1 MKYLMIVL
9 LPLVLAGCG
18 SNPRPE
24 VPGAVI
30 SVGGRSVLDTDVA
43 ASFEEYRGDS
53 TAVTVL
59 RDNILAR
66 ELFLA
71 HAEDLGA
78 YNDPEVQ
85 RMLHERRREIL
96 QNAWVAQELD
106 KVESDYEE
114 IREFWE
120 TLGTGVRYTALALRD
135 SLLMDSVAT
144 MVRSGEHLSV
154 FAAELGLEDIT
165 RSTAGRIET
174 PDRNYA
180 NMMDLDHITDPAEGE
195 IIGPFTVPVGYRIL
209 QIDSVWT
216 YEPAPFQEDSARIAS
231 MLLARAREERK
242 KFAEDSL
249 RTAHGIEVNPEVIE
263 ILVSRAT
270 EDARSYQPFSEEEE
284 ELIAVTWDGGTR
296 TAYSVYRNA
305 MNLPGYLPRNTASYQ
320 WTRDYAEQLAL
331 YDIEMQ
337 EAEEL
342 GLDTLEGNATRL
354 RRKEM
359 ETVLDHYY
367 DLVIEPRIEV
377 DSVLINQVYTEIR
390 EDFPVPE
397 SRVFNVLYLPDQ
409 SRIDTAEAML
419 EAGENILEAADRFE
433 TFPPILEEGES
444 YRTVPLQRSMVP
456 EDVREILFALT
467 PGEETIVP
475 LNETSGLWFSLLSI
489 EPGHIPELGEIRD
502 RVLSAAGQRVETQVI
517 EGLVD
522 SLEAVYHPY
531 VDEDFFLEYL
541 IPLET
546 PEVSEPENA
555 EEVTDAL

>member
-1 MKYLMIVL
+1 MKYLIIVL
-9 LPLVLAGCG
+9 TLSVLAGCG

-30 SVGGRSVLDTDVA
+30 SVAGRSVLDSEVA
-43 ASFEEYRGDS
+43 GSFEEHRGDS

-71 HAEDLGA
+71 HAEELGA
-78 YNDPEVQ
+78 YDDPEVQ

-96 QNAWVAQELD
+96 QNAWVAHELD

-114 IREFWE
+114 VREFWE

-144 MVRSGEHLSV
+144 MVREGEHLSV
-154 FAAELGLEDIT
+154 FAVEFGLEDIT
-165 RSTAGRIET
+165 RSTAGRIEIS
-174 PDRNYA
+174 DRNYA
-180 NMMDLDHITDPAEGE
+180 NIMDLPHITDPVQGE

-263 ILVSRAT
+263 MLVSRAT

-331 YDIEMQ
+331 YDVEMQ
-337 EAEEL
+337 EAEKL
-342 GLDTLEGNATRL
+342 GLDTLEVNATRI

-409 SRIDTAEAML
+409 SSIDTAEAML
-419 EAGENILEAADRFE
+419 ESGENILEAADRFE

-489 EPGHIPELGEIRD
+489 DPEHIPELGEIRD
-502 RVLSAAGQRVETQVI
+502 RVLSVAGQHRETQVI

-522 SLEAVYHPY
+522 SLKAVYHPF
-531 VDEDFFLEYL
+531 VDEDFFQEYL

-546 PEVSEPENA
+546 PGVSEPENA

>member
-1 MKYLMIVL
+1 MKYLMITIAL
-9 LPLVLAGCG
+9 MVLAGCG
-18 SNPRPE
+18 SNPRPG

-30 SVGGRSVLDTDVA
+30 SVGDRSVLNSDVA
-43 ASFEEYRGDS
+43 GSFEEHRGDT

-71 HAEDLGA
+71 HAEELGA
-78 YNDPEVQ
+78 YEDIEVQ

-96 QNAWVAQELD
+96 QNAWVAHELD
-106 KVESDYEE
+106 KVESDDAAV
-114 IREFWE
+114 REFWE

-135 SLLMDSVAT
+135 SLLADSVAA
-144 MVRSGEHLSV
+144 MVRAGEHLSV
-154 FAAELGLEDIT
+154 FAVELGLEDIT
-165 RSTAGRIET
+165 RSTAGRIEI

-180 NMMDLDHITDPAEGE
+180 NLMDLDQITSPSEGE
-195 IIGPFTVPVGYRIL
+195 IIGPFPVPVGYRIL

-216 YEPAPFQEDSARIAS
+216 YEPAPFQTDSARIAS

-249 RTAHGIEVNPEVIE
+249 RTSHDISVNPDAIE
-263 ILVSRAT
+263 ILISRADENAFGYQTFT
-270 EDARSYQPFSEEEE
+270 EGEE
-284 ELIAVTWDGGTR
+284 ELVAVTWDGGSR
-296 TAYSVYRNA
+296 SVYSIYRNA
-305 MNLPGYLPRNTASYQ
+305 MNLPGYLPRNTASYE
-320 WTRDYAEQLAL
+320 WTSDYAEQLAL
-331 YDIEMQ
+331 YDIEMR
-337 EAEEL
+337 EAEKL
-342 GLDTLEGNATRL
+342 GLDTLEINASRL

-359 ETVLDHYY
+359 ETVLDYYY
-367 DLVIEPRIEV
+367 DLVIQPRIVV
-377 DSVLINQVYTEIR
+377 DSVLIDQVYTEIR

-397 SRVFNVLYLPDQ
+397 SRVFNVLFLSDQ
-409 SRIDTAEAML
+409 RMIDTAEAML
-419 EAGENILEAADRFE
+419 EAGEDILGAADRFE
-433 TFPPILEEGES
+433 TFPPILEEGQD
-444 YRTVPLQRSMVP
+444 YRTVPLRMSMVP
-456 EDVREILFALT
+456 EDVRNILFELQ

-489 EPGHIPELGEIRD
+489 EPEHIPELGEIRD
-502 RVLSAAGQRVETQVI
+502 RVVSIADQRMETQVI

-541 IPLET
+541 IPAET
-546 PEVSEPENA
+546 PGDAQPGQT